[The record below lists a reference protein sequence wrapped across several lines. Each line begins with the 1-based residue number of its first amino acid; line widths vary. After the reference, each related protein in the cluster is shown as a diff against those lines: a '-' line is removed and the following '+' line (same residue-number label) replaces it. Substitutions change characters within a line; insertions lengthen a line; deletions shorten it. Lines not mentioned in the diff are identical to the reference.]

1 MKALQERIKQLEG
14 ERQVLEDKV
23 AVAEA
28 QARDQAV
35 KLQKKLRE
43 ESEKNSAMEQHFKE
57 EMQIMKRQMESA
69 ELEKTRHLEENSNER
84 EQWR

>member
-28 QARDQAV
+28 QARDQVV
-35 KLQKKLRE
+35 KLQQKLRE